1 MRRARV
7 ILMGLLALP
16 LACGKE
22 KAEPSVEERALADSE
37 GIDTLREQFMNL
49 FRAGDATALARL
61 YTENAVLMPPG
72 EPAVTGRKAI
82 ELKLQTTFD
91 RFTAVLNVT
100 FDEIEISGDWAFE
113 RGSYTLTLTP
123 KVEDEPIREVGKY
136 LLILRRNSD
145 GSWKLARDIWN
156 SDPPRAD
163 RH

>member
-1 MRRARV
+1 MKKAHLV
-7 ILMGLLALP
+7 LVCLLALP
-16 LACGKE
+16 VACGKE
-22 KAEPSVEERALADSE
+22 PTGPSAQERARADTG

-49 FRAGDATALARL
+49 FKAGDATALARL

-91 RFTAVLNVT
+91 RFTAVLSAT
-100 FDEIEISGDWAFE
+100 FDEIEIAGDWAFE

-123 KVEDEPIREVGKY
+123 KVEGEPLQEVGKY
-136 LLILRRNSD
+136 LLILRRNSN

-156 SDPPRAD
+156 SDQTRVD
-163 RH
+163 